1 MTVTLQDFDPNGRT
15 WIGVELTRPIGKHNG
30 TVRGKK
36 YFQAE
41 EKHGTF
47 VQPKQVSNGNNCH
60 MLALAALTSAP
71 LALSTTGR
79 AFTRPDVIH

>member
-1 MTVTLQDFDPNGRT
+1 VCCHLLQLVISQDFDPNGRT

-30 TVRGKK
+30 SVRGKK

-47 VQPKQVSNGNNCH
+47 VQPKQASNNRHSSPHC
-60 MLALAALTSAP
+60 
-71 LALSTTGR
+71 ALSGTGLILKLNR
-79 AFTRPDVIH
+79 AIVP